1 MTDGTPASGGESRD
15 LDVRP
20 VRTARER
27 EIFLRLPERIFA
39 GDPAWVP
46 PMLYDERC
54 KLTPKCHP
62 FYEHG
67 RAEFWLAWRGGEP
80 VGRISAQ
87 VNLLTARPGTP
98 LMVNFGM
105 LDAPDDA
112 AVFGALLAA
121 ARGWAK
127 AQGGATLE
135 GPYSL
140 TLNEEFGVL
149 VEGFETP
156 PVVMMAHTRPYYLT
170 RLEALGFVK
179 AKDFHHWVI
188 TPEPATLE
196 KMRGFFGRLRL
207 PEGCTLRL
215 STARS
220 LRRDFHLGMGVYNA
234 AWRDQWGFQPVT
246 PRAVD
251 ELAKRL
257 RFIYDPRLMMLGE
270 RGGETIAFCC
280 CIPDYNEAMRDLGG
294 HMLPFGWM
302 KFAWRLAA
310 RRLKG
315 ARLILIGVDPRYHK
329 TLGGAALHMI
339 MVYRMIEYLLTRGY
353 RSLELAW
360 MIEDNRDMLKLA
372 ASFDAR
378 PKKLYRVLRLPL
390 D

>member
-1 MTDGTPASGGESRD
+1 MADGAGMHAGSTDGLA
-15 LDVRP
+15 VRP

-27 EIFLRLPERIFA
+27 EIFLRLPRRIFA
-39 GDPAWVP
+39 DDPAWVP
-46 PMLYDERC
+46 PMLRDERC
-54 KLTPKCHP
+54 KLTPRCHP

-87 VNLLTARPGTP
+87 IDRRAAQAGTP
-98 LMVNFGM
+98 RTVHFGM

-112 AVFGALLAA
+112 AVFDALVAA

-127 AQGGATLE
+127 AQGGSVLE

-170 RLEALGFVK
+170 RLAELGFAK

-188 TPEPATLE
+188 TPVPETLA
-196 KMRGFFGRLRL
+196 KMRGFFGRLRV
-207 PEGCTLRL
+207 PEGSVLRT

-220 LRRDFHLGMGVYNA
+220 LRRDFHLGMRVYNA
-234 AWRDQWGFQPVT
+234 AWRQQWGFVPVT
-246 PRAVD
+246 PREV
-251 ELAKRL
+251 ELLADRL
-257 RFIYDPRLMMLGE
+257 RFIYDPRLMMLAE

-280 CIPDYNEAMRDLGG
+280 CIPDYNEATRDLGG
-294 HMLPFGWM
+294 RMLPFGWIR
-302 KFAWRLAA
+302 FAWRLA
-310 RRLKG
+310 RRRIKG
-315 ARLILIGVDPRYHK
+315 ARLILIGVDPRYQK
-329 TLGGAALHMI
+329 TLAGAALHMI
-339 MVYRMIEYLLTRGY
+339 MVYRMIEYLLARGY
-353 RSLELAW
+353 SALELAW

-372 ASFDAR
+372 AHFDAR

>member
-1 MTDGTPASGGESRD
+1 MSDAVRTSNGAALGIA
-15 LDVRP
+15 VRP
-20 VRTARER
+20 VRTARDR

-39 GDPAWVP
+39 GDPAWVS
-46 PMLYDERC
+46 PMLADERC
-54 KLTPKCHP
+54 KLSPACHP

-67 RAEFWLAWRGGEP
+67 RAEFWLAWRGAEA

-87 VNLLTARPGTP
+87 VNLLTARAGVP
-98 LMVNFGM
+98 LTVNFGM
-105 LDAPDDA
+105 LDAPDDVA
-112 AVFGALLAA
+112 AFAALVGA
-121 ARGWAK
+121 ARDWARE
-127 AQGGATLE
+127 QGGAFLE

-156 PVVMMAHTRPYYLT
+156 PVVMMAHTRPYYLA
-170 RLEALGFVK
+170 RLAALGFAK

-188 TPEPATLE
+188 TPEPATLA

-207 PEGCTLRL
+207 PEGCDLRV

-220 LRRDFHLGMGVYNA
+220 LRADFHRGMAVYNA
-234 AWRDQWGFQPVT
+234 AWRDQWGFLPVT

-251 ELAKRL
+251 ALARRL
-257 RFIYDPRLMMLGE
+257 RFIYDPKLMMLGE
-270 RGGETIAFCC
+270 RAGETIAVCC
-280 CIPDYNEAMRDLGG
+280 CVPDYNEATRDLGG
-294 HMLPFGWM
+294 RLLPFGWL

-310 RRLKG
+310 RRIKG
-315 ARLILIGVDPRYHK
+315 ARLILIGVDPRFQK
-329 TLGGAALHMI
+329 TMGGAALHMI
-339 MVYRMIEYLLTRGY
+339 MVYRMIEYLLSRGY
-353 RSLELAW
+353 GALELAW

-372 ASFDAR
+372 SGFDAR